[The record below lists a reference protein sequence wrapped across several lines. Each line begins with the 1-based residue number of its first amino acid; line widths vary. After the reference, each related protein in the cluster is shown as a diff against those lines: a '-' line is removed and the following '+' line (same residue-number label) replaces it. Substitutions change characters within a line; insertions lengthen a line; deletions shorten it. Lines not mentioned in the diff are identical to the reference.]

1 MKASMLRILTYNA
14 GFLKVKLFGCTLVEP
29 APYVNE
35 RFLCL
40 APALLSSGA
49 DIIALQEVYD
59 RDQQAQLVKD
69 LASAYPHH
77 AVSPT
82 RPFRPLGAA
91 LMLFSKFPLM
101 DIEYILFKKFP
112 LDERIFVDK
121 GMIVATIEAGAFGPV
136 RIANTHCTS
145 GGALHHPERS
155 YTSRARNRQ
164 YRQIFDTLDRDRGM
178 MRLAVGDFNAGPVV
192 LPENYRELLSRG
204 YTDVWAACHGEASAP
219 TWDPKNELN
228 AHGPHRL
235 TSAQRM
241 DHILFHDGADSAIKV
256 RNAQI
261 VLSEPCVDVPAGKVT
276 ISDHYALMAELEK

>member
-1 MKASMLRILTYNA
+1 MRASMLRILTYNA
-14 GFLKVKLFGCTLVEP
+14 GFLKVKLFGLTLVEP

-35 RFLCL
+35 RFLSL
-40 APALLSSGA
+40 APALLSTGA

-69 LASAYPHH
+69 LAGVYPHC

-101 DIEYILFKKFP
+101 DVEYILFKRLS

-121 GMIVATIEAGAFGPV
+121 GMIVATIEAGAFGAL

-145 GGALHHPERS
+145 GGALHHPEGS

-164 YRQIFDTLDRDRGM
+164 YRQIFDTLDRDRAV
-178 MRLAVGDFNAGPVV
+178 MRLAVGDFNAGPIV
-192 LPENYRELLSRG
+192 LPGNYRELLSRG
-204 YTDVWAACHGEASAP
+204 YTDVWVARHNDASAP

-241 DHILFHDGADSAIKV
+241 DHILFHDGENRPTKV
-256 RNAQI
+256 KNAQI
-261 VLSEPCVDVPAGKVT
+261 VLSEPCVEVPAGKVT
-276 ISDHYALMAELEK
+276 ISDHYALMAELEN

>member
-1 MKASMLRILTYNA
+1 MRASMLRILTYNA
-14 GFLKVKLFGCTLVEP
+14 GFLKVKLFGLTLVEP
-29 APYVNE
+29 APYVDE
-35 RFLCL
+35 RFRYL
-40 APALLSSGA
+40 APALLSTGA

-59 RDQQAQLVKD
+59 RDQQAQLIKD
-69 LASAYPHH
+69 LAGIYPHQ

-82 RPFRPLGAA
+82 RFFRPLGAA

-101 DIEYILFKKFP
+101 DVEYILFKRFP

-145 GGALHHPERS
+145 GGALHHPEGY

-178 MRLAVGDFNAGPVV
+178 MRLAIGDFNAGPVV

-204 YTDVWAACHGEASAP
+204 YTDVWVACHNDASAP

-228 AHGPHRL
+228 AHGPHRS

-241 DHILFHDGADSAIKV
+241 DHVLFHDGTGGAIKV
-256 RNAQI
+256 KNAQI
-261 VLSEPCVDVPAGKVT
+261 VLSKPCVDVPTGKVT
-276 ISDHYALMAELEK
+276 ISDHYGLMTELEK